1 MIVLSNKE
9 VNQSNVDKLKKVAVN
24 QLIDLKMIKIELT
37 KYNLEIDGDNVNSYL
52 NKISSGNIQE
62 FKNKFKVNNLDY
74 KIYLILF
81 YGFIWF
87 FSLYK
92 IFYFSKIGLKLY
104 VLLVTFGFVLNMLS
118 DYKVY
123 GSLYYFMTLFEHLI
137 IGAIISLSFFS
148 KIKTKF
154 T

>member
-1 MIVLSNKE
+1 MLAKEIKIFRFLIVLNTIASIAITH
-9 VNQSNVDKLKKVAVN
+9 QIIL
-24 QLIDLKMIKIELT
+24 
-37 KYNLEIDGDNVNSYL
+37 YNLEY
-52 NKISSGNIQE
+52 
-62 FKNKFKVNNLDY
+62 LDY
-74 KIYLILF
+74 KIYFVLF

-92 IFYFSKIGLKLY
+92 IFYFSKVGLKLY
-104 VLLVTFGFVLNMLS
+104 VLLVTFGFILNTLS

-137 IGAIISLSFFS
+137 IGAIIALSFFS
-148 KIKTKF
+148 KLKTKF

>member
-1 MIVLSNKE
+1 MLARE
-9 VNQSNVDKLKKVAVN
+9 
-24 QLIDLKMIKIELT
+24 IKIFKFLVILNSIASIVIT
-37 KYNLEIDGDNVNSYL
+37 HQIILYNIEY
-52 NKISSGNIQE
+52 
-62 FKNKFKVNNLDY
+62 LDY

-123 GSLYYFMTLFEHLI
+123 GSLYYFMTLFEHLV